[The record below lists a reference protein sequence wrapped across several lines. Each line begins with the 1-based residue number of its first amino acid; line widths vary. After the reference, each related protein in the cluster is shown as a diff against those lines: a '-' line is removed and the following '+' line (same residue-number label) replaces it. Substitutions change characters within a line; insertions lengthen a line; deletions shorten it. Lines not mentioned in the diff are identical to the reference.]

1 MVHCSCSSCFG
12 IYMHIHREKIY
23 QQRYRY
29 IYVNILKIHLWIL
42 LRNFS
47 YHAMKS
53 CYATTCYVSLTLILW
68 FLHWDMVHWDVDFN
82 WKLQNGQWT
91 LTTLHPSL
99 FVLDVLLHRDEW
111 RNFLAKIPRTNKY
124 FFLMASSW
132 IPC

>member
-29 IYVNILKIHLWIL
+29 IYINILKIHFWIL
-42 LRNFS
+42 LQNFS

-53 CYATTCYVSLTLILW
+53 WYPTTCCVSLTLLPW
-68 FLHWDMVHWDVDFN
+68 FLHWDMVHWDMGVN
-82 WKLQNGQWT
+82 LQNGQ
-91 LTTLHPSL
+91 LTFMSLHPSL
-99 FVLDVLLHRDEW
+99 VVLNVLLHRDEW
-111 RNFLAKIPRTNKY
+111 RNFWQKFPELIST
-124 FFLMASSW
+124 FSLMALSW